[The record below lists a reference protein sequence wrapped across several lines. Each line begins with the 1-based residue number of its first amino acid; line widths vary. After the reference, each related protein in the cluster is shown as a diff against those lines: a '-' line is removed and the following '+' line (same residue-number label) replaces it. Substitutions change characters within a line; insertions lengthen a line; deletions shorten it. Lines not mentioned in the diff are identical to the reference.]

1 MTKVRKSNKKYKS
14 RKNTKKLQ
22 KTHKKQKKC
31 LYIQLHLTI
40 NMYYEKLCGY

>member
-14 RKNTKKLQ
+14 RKNNKKLQ
-22 KTHKKQKKC
+22 KIQKSKKY

-40 NMYYEKLCGY
+40 NMCYE

>member
-14 RKNTKKLQ
+14 RKNNKKLQ
-22 KTHKKQKKC
+22 KIQKSKKY

-40 NMYYEKLCGY
+40 NMYYEKVSGY